1 MVSDDVRRI
10 REEGGTGK
18 RGVTPRNEGLRL
30 VIAVEH
36 RDVQRLAGVA
46 FLDYRWP
53 RRRSPYI
60 AKTTCLHS
68 DLLQCDNEC
77 NLVSDLVS
85 ELKPELCFT
94 EGSAAII
101 NSLSLSLEFSV

>member
-36 RDVQRLAGVA
+36 RDVRRLAGVA

-60 AKTTCLHS
+60 AKTTCL
-68 DLLQCDNEC
+68 QATCYNATMNTIWYQTWC
-77 NLVSDLVS
+77 
-85 ELKPELCFT
+85 
-94 EGSAAII
+94 
-101 NSLSLSLEFSV
+101 LS